1 MNLKSNLILLF
12 TLLSFVQSSIGQEY
26 KISGAQ
32 ITSGQVAASSNQYR
46 ISSGTSSMTSTPTIS
61 DSFSVSLGMIGI
73 IQTISVMPPDID
85 ITMNNN
91 LFQTRTSINIV
102 GVLQDVNG
110 VASANLHLQKGGEN
124 EEIILP
130 MVALNDTLY
139 QVTIPDTLVTV
150 NNFRAY
156 ISGIDNLEITG
167 NSKLFYPTLLYGS
180 NELNTSIKNSIYP
193 DGVPSKKWRM
203 ISFPGSI
210 NDSIINNGKD
220 DDHVFYQWD
229 DSNSE
234 WVIPDVVK
242 RGEAYWFKHFYDSS
256 IPFKSDSGT
265 AISLQPYKI
274 ELKQG
279 WNMIGSPFASIVEFE
294 ANSNAVSD
302 LYYFGDST
310 NKDGWSVVLE
320 EMQPWAG
327 YAVHSSSDTSSI
339 TLKPFPNENV
349 NRSSG
354 KRVDQEWIIQ
364 FLVKE
369 KNSFDNSTLMGRKES
384 AFDDIDHSD
393 TPMLPKIENGI
404 SAALLLNENE
414 NKNKKY
420 SSDFRSIDEIN
431 GIWDLQILSEQDF
444 PNIELK
450 VKDVISLPDEVSIA
464 ILDVQKRMVLTNVF
478 SRRINFDKIGALEYE
493 FKVVVGESEY
503 VDQMIKN
510 LLEVIPDNF
519 TLSKNYP
526 NPFNP
531 RTNLDFS
538 IPKRSNVALRIFNM
552 MGQEVVTLINEK
564 KSYGNY
570 SVSWNGLDNKGL
582 NVASGVYFAELRT
595 RNVRRITKMLLLK

>member
-12 TLLSFVQSSIGQEY
+12 TLLSFVQVPRGQEY

-32 ITSGQVAASSNQYR
+32 ITSGQVSASSNQYR
-46 ISSGTSSMTSTPTIS
+46 ISSATSSMTSNPTVF

-73 IQTISVMPPDID
+73 IQTISVMPPDIN

-91 LFQTRTSINIV
+91 LFKTRTSINIV

-139 QVTIPDTLVTV
+139 QVTVPDTLVTV

-156 ISGIDNLEITG
+156 ISGIDNLENAG
-167 NSKLFYPTLLYGS
+167 SSKLFYPTLLYGT
-180 NELNTSIKNSIYP
+180 NELNTSIKSSIYP
-193 DGVPSKKWRM
+193 DGLPSKKWRM

-210 NDSIINNGKD
+210 NDSIISNAKD

-229 DSNSE
+229 NSNSE
-234 WVIPDVVK
+234 WVIPEVVK
-242 RGEAYWFKHFYDSS
+242 RAEAYWFRHFYDNS

-294 ANSNAVSD
+294 ANSNEVSD
-302 LYYFGDST
+302 LYYFGDSA
-310 NKDGWSVVLE
+310 NSDGWSVVFN
-320 EMQPWAG
+320 EMHPWAG
-327 YAVHSSSDTSSI
+327 YAVHSNSDTSSI
-339 TLKPFPNENV
+339 TLKPFPNGSL

-354 KRVDQEWIIQ
+354 KKLDQEWIIQ

-369 KNSFDNSTLMGRKES
+369 ENSFDNSILIGRKQF
-384 AFDDIDHSD
+384 AFDEIDNSD
-393 TPMLPKIENGI
+393 TPMLPKIEMGI
-404 SAALLLNENE
+404 NAALFLNGQES
-414 NKNKKY
+414 KKY

-431 GIWDLQILSEQDF
+431 GVWDLQILSEKNVN
-444 PNIELK
+444 NIELIA
-450 VKDVISLPDEVSIA
+450 KDIISLPDGVSIA
-464 ILDVQKRMVLTNVF
+464 ILDVQRRIVFTNIF
-478 SRRINFDKIGALEYE
+478 SRKIIFDKIGGLEYE
-493 FKVVVGESEY
+493 FKVVVGESGY
-503 VDQMIKN
+503 VDQMIKD
-510 LLEVIPDNF
+510 LLEFIPNNF
-519 TLSKNYP
+519 SLSKNYP

-531 RTNLDFS
+531 VTNLDFS
-538 IPKRSNVALRIFNM
+538 IPKRSNVTLRVFNM
-552 MGQEVVTLINEK
+552 MGQEVITLINEK

-570 SVSWNGLDNKGL
+570 SISWNGLDTKGV

-595 RNVRRITKMLLLK
+595 RNERRITKMLLMK

>member
-1 MNLKSNLILLF
+1 
-12 TLLSFVQSSIGQEY
+12 
-26 KISGAQ
+26 
-32 ITSGQVAASSNQYR
+32 
-46 ISSGTSSMTSTPTIS
+46 MTSKSTIS
-61 DSFSVSLGMIGI
+61 DSFSVSQGMIGV
-73 IQTISVMPPDID
+73 IQTINVMPPDIN
-85 ITMNNN
+85 IAINNN

-102 GVLQDVNG
+102 GVLKDVNG

-156 ISGIDNLEITG
+156 ISGIDNLDITG
-167 NSKLFYPTLLYGS
+167 SSKLFYPTLLYGS

-234 WVIPDVVK
+234 WVIPDVV
-242 RGEAYWFKHFYDSS
+242 RRAEAYWFKHSYDNS
-256 IPFKSDSGT
+256 IPFKSDSGR

-294 ANSNAVSD
+294 ANSNEVSD
-302 LYYFGDST
+302 LYYFGDSA
-310 NKDGWSVVLE
+310 NGDGWSVVFY
-320 EMQPWAG
+320 EMHPWAG
-327 YAVHSSSDTSSI
+327 YAVHSNSDTSSI
-339 TLKPFPNENV
+339 TLKPFPNESL

-354 KRVDQEWIIQ
+354 KKLDQEWIIQ

-369 KNSFDNSTLMGRKES
+369 ENSFDNSILIGRKQF
-384 AFDDIDHSD
+384 AFDDIDNSD
-393 TPMLPKIENGI
+393 TPMLPKIEKGI
-404 SAALLLNENE
+404 NAALFLNGQES
-414 NKNKKY
+414 KKY

-431 GIWDLQILSEQDF
+431 GVWDLQILSEKSVN
-444 PNIELK
+444 NIELIA
-450 VKDVISLPDEVSIA
+450 KDIISLPDGVSIA
-464 ILDVQKRMVLTNVF
+464 ILDVQRRIVFTSIF
-478 SRRINFDKIGALEYE
+478 SRKIIFDKIGGLEYE
-493 FKVVVGESEY
+493 FKVVVGESGY
-503 VDQMIKN
+503 VDQMIKD
-510 LLEVIPDNF
+510 LLEFIPNNF
-519 TLSKNYP
+519 SLSKNYP

-531 RTNLDFS
+531 VTNLDFS
-538 IPKRSNVALRIFNM
+538 IPKRSNVTLRVFNM

-570 SVSWNGLDNKGL
+570 SISWNGLDTKGV

-595 RNVRRITKMLLLK
+595 RNARSITKMLLLK

>member
-1 MNLKSNLILLF
+1 MNLKYNIILLF
-12 TLLSFVQSSIGQEY
+12 TLLSFVQVPRGQEY

-32 ITSGQVAASSNQYR
+32 ITSGQSVASSGQYS
-46 ISSGTSSMTSTPTIS
+46 ISSSTSSMTSKSTIS
-61 DSFSVSLGMIGI
+61 DSFSVSQGMIGV
-73 IQTISVMPPDID
+73 IQTINVMPPDIN
-85 ITMNNN
+85 IAINNN

-102 GVLQDVNG
+102 GVLKDVNG

-156 ISGIDNLEITG
+156 ISGIDNLDITG
-167 NSKLFYPTLLYGS
+167 SSKLFYPTLLYGS

-234 WVIPDVVK
+234 WVIPDVV
-242 RGEAYWFKHFYDSS
+242 RRAEAYWFKHSYDNS
-256 IPFKSDSGT
+256 IPFKSDSGR

-294 ANSNAVSD
+294 ANSNEVSD
-302 LYYFGDST
+302 LYYFGDSA
-310 NKDGWSVVLE
+310 NGDGWSVVFN
-320 EMQPWAG
+320 EMHPWAG
-327 YAVHSSSDTSSI
+327 YAVHSNSDTSSI
-339 TLKPFPNENV
+339 TLKPFPNESL

-354 KRVDQEWIIQ
+354 KKLDQEWIIQ

-369 KNSFDNSTLMGRKES
+369 ENSFDNSILIGRKQF
-384 AFDDIDHSD
+384 AFDDIDNSD
-393 TPMLPKIENGI
+393 TPMLPKIEKGI
-404 SAALLLNENE
+404 NAALFLNGQES
-414 NKNKKY
+414 KKY
-420 SSDFRSIDEIN
+420 SSDFRLIDEIN
-431 GIWDLQILSEQDF
+431 GVWDLQILSEKSVN
-444 PNIELK
+444 NIELIA
-450 VKDVISLPDEVSIA
+450 KDIISLPDGVSIA
-464 ILDVQKRMVLTNVF
+464 ILDVQRRIVFTSIF
-478 SRRINFDKIGALEYE
+478 SRKIIFDKIGGLEYE
-493 FKVVVGESEY
+493 FKVVVGESGY
-503 VDQMIKN
+503 VDQMIKD
-510 LLEVIPDNF
+510 LLEFIPNNF
-519 TLSKNYP
+519 SLSKNYP

-531 RTNLDFS
+531 VTNLDFS
-538 IPKRSNVALRIFNM
+538 IPKRSNVTLRVFNM

-570 SVSWNGLDNKGL
+570 SISWNGLDTKGV

-595 RNVRRITKMLLLK
+595 RNARSITKMLLLK

>member
-1 MNLKSNLILLF
+1 MLLLLLF
-12 TLLSFVQSSIGQEY
+12 LFQIIYGQGY
-26 KISGAQ
+26 KINSAQ
-32 ITSGQVAASSNQYR
+32 ITSGQLAASSNQYN
-46 ISSGTSSMTSTPTIS
+46 ISSSTSSITSIPTVS
-61 DSFSVSLGMIGI
+61 DSFSLSQGMIGV
-73 IQTISVMPPDID
+73 IQTISVIPPDIY
-85 ITMNNN
+85 IAMNNN
-91 LFQTRTSINIV
+91 LFQTKASINIV
-102 GVLQDVNG
+102 GVLQDING

-156 ISGIDNLEITG
+156 ISGIDNLENTG

-193 DGVPSKKWRM
+193 EGVPSKKWRM
-203 ISFPGSI
+203 ISFPGSVS
-210 NDSIINNGKD
+210 DSIISNAKDNG
-220 DDHVFYQWD
+220 HVFYQWD

-242 RGEAYWFKHFYDSS
+242 RAEAYWFKHFYDNS

-265 AISLQPYKI
+265 VISLQPYKI
-274 ELKQG
+274 NLKQG
-279 WNMIGSPFASIVEFE
+279 WNMIGSPFASTVEFE
-294 ANSNAVSD
+294 ANSNEVSD

-310 NKDGWSVVLE
+310 NKDGWSVVLN

-327 YAVHSSSDTSSI
+327 YAVHSNSDTSSI

-354 KRVDQEWIIQ
+354 KKVDKEWTIQ
-364 FLVKE
+364 FLVEE

-393 TPMLPKIENGI
+393 TPMLPKIEEDGI
-404 SAALLLNENE
+404 NAALFLNGQES
-414 NKNKKY
+414 KKY
-420 SSDFRSIDEIN
+420 SSDFRSIDAIN
-431 GIWDLQILSEQDF
+431 GVWDLQILSEQNID
-444 PNIELK
+444 NIELMA
-450 VKDVISLPDEVSIA
+450 KDIISLPNEISIA
-464 ILDVQKRMVLTNVF
+464 ILDVQRRVVFTNIF
-478 SRRINFDKIGALEYE
+478 SRKIIFDNIGRLEYE
-493 FKVVVGESEY
+493 FKVVVGESGY
-503 VDQMIKN
+503 VDQMIKE
-510 LLEVIPDNF
+510 LLEFIPNNF
-519 TLSKNYP
+519 SLSRNYP

-531 RTNLDFS
+531 LTNLDFS
-538 IPKRSNVALRIFNM
+538 IPKRSNVTLRVFNM

-570 SVSWNGLDNKGL
+570 STSWNGLDSKGV
-582 NVASGVYFAELRT
+582 NVSSGVYFAELKT
-595 RNVRRITKMLLLK
+595 REARRITKMLLLK

>member
-12 TLLSFVQSSIGQEY
+12 TLLSLVQVPRGQEY

-46 ISSGTSSMTSTPTIS
+46 ISSSTSSMTSNLTIS

-73 IQTISVMPPDID
+73 IQTISVMPPDIN

-193 DGVPSKKWRM
+193 DGVLPKKWRM

-210 NDSIINNGKD
+210 NDSIINNGKN

-242 RGEAYWFKHFYDSS
+242 RAKAYWFKHFYDSS

-310 NKDGWSVVLE
+310 NKDGWSVVLN

-327 YAVHSSSDTSSI
+327 YAVHSNLDTSSI

-354 KRVDQEWIIQ
+354 KKVGQEWTIQ

-369 KNSFDNSTLMGRKES
+369 KNSFDNSTLMGRKKS

-393 TPMLPKIENGI
+393 TPMLPKIEKGI
-404 SAALLLNENE
+404 NAALFLNGQES
-414 NKNKKY
+414 KKY
-420 SSDFRSIDEIN
+420 SSDFRSIDAIN
-431 GIWDLQILSEQDF
+431 GVWDLQILSEQNVD
-444 PNIELK
+444 NIELMAR
-450 VKDVISLPDEVSIA
+450 DIISLPKGISIA
-464 ILDVQKRMVLTNVF
+464 ILDVQRRIVFTNIF
-478 SRRINFDKIGALEYE
+478 SRKIIFDIIGGLEYE
-493 FKVVVGESEY
+493 FKVIAGKSGY
-503 VDQMIKN
+503 VDPVSYTHLTLPTN
-510 LLEVIPDNF
+510 REV
-519 TLSKNYP
+519 
-526 NPFNP
+526 
-531 RTNLDFS
+531 
-538 IPKRSNVALRIFNM
+538 
-552 MGQEVVTLINEK
+552 
-564 KSYGNY
+564 
-570 SVSWNGLDNKGL
+570 
-582 NVASGVYFAELRT
+582 
-595 RNVRRITKMLLLK
+595 